1 MMTDARKVEHTKA
14 PVAKDQRR
22 VKSTHKSTQSRT
34 ASAKNSRLGF
44 RASETQAKIIRMA
57 SELSHK
63 SLTDFIMDSAYQAAE
78 KVILDQRLFM
88 VSEDVFNKFSEIL
101 NRPQQENEGLKD
113 LFSLS
118 SPWDQNDVK
127 KT

>member
-1 MMTDARKVEHTKA
+1 LRIIMTNARKVDNSKTPTVKNH
-14 PVAKDQRR
+14 RR
-22 VKSTHKSTQSRT
+22 VN
-34 ASAKNSRLGF
+34 SAQPKTMRAKTSRLGF
-44 RASETQAKIIRMA
+44 RASESQANIIRMA
-57 SELSHK
+57 SDISHK

-101 NRPQQENEGLKD
+101 DRPEKENEGLKD
-113 LFSLS
+113 LFSSS
-118 SPWDQNDVK
+118 SPWDLNDIK

>member
-1 MMTDARKVEHTKA
+1 MTNARKVDHTKT
-14 PVAKDQRR
+14 PTAKNHRR
-22 VKSTHKSTQSRT
+22 VKITQSRT
-34 ASAKNSRLGF
+34 VRAKTSRLGF
-44 RASETQAKIIRMA
+44 RASEPQAKIIRMA
-57 SELSHK
+57 SDISHK

-101 NRPQQENEGLKD
+101 DRPEKENEGLKD
-113 LFSLS
+113 LFSSS
-118 SPWDQNDVK
+118 SPWDLNDVK

>member
-1 MMTDARKVEHTKA
+1 MTNARKVDQ
-14 PVAKDQRR
+14 AKTPMAKSRRR
-22 VKSTHKSTQSRT
+22 VRGAQSRT
-34 ASAKNSRLGF
+34 VRPKTSRLGF
-44 RASETQAKIIRMA
+44 RASEPQAKIIRMA
-57 SELSHK
+57 SDISHK

-101 NRPQQENEGLKD
+101 DRPAQENEGLKD
-113 LFSLS
+113 LFSS
-118 SPWDQNDVK
+118 SFPWDLNDAK